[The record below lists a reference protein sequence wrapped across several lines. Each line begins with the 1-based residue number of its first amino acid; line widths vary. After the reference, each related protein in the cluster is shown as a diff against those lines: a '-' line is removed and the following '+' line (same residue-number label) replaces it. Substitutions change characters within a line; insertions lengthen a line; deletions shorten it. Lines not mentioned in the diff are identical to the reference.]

1 AIADADYGERRAM
14 ITRSARSKP
23 MRQKPTILAREIVA
37 SSRLFR
43 VEELQLRFANGVERT
58 YERLVGKGNG
68 YGAVMIVAMA
78 DAEHVLLVEEY
89 CAGTDD
95 YQVSLPKGLI
105 EPGEDVLVAANRELQ
120 EEAGFGAERLELLA
134 ELSLSPG
141 YMSQKIQVVLAR
153 GLYPQTLPGDEPE
166 PMRVEQISL
175 REISSLLQHP
185 QFSEGRALAALY
197 LVRDLLQQRG
207 ELPL

>member
-1 AIADADYGERRAM
+1 
-14 ITRSARSKP
+14 

-37 SSRLFR
+37 SSRLFS
-43 VEELQLRFANGVERT
+43 VEQLQLRFANGVERT
-58 YERLVGKGNG
+58 YERLASKGTG

-78 DAEHVLLVEEY
+78 DARHALLVEEY

-95 YQVSLPKGLI
+95 YQISLPKGLI
-105 EPGEDVLVAANRELQ
+105 EPGEDVLVAANRELM
-120 EEAGFGAERLELLA
+120 EEAGFGAHQLELLA

-153 GLYPQTLPGDEPE
+153 DLYAQSLPGDEPE
-166 PMRVEQISL
+166 PLRVDRVDLGELSAL
-175 REISSLLQHP
+175 VEHP

-197 LVRDLLQQRG
+197 LVRDLLTQRG
-207 ELPL
+207 EFTL